1 MTNLGLHIFGLAS
14 IFKSRQFISCLFGML
29 SWHGI
34 LTSAVC
40 IHRRT
45 LAIWN
50 YALKKEGICLPSKQF
65 DIQKKGPLSHA
76 YIYKMSPADNWNEYA
91 SEMDG
96 VLFGIL
102 VFFCLYHGA
111 IFCYSLPWYRLIF
124 YIFNNKYAALHWFVS
139 YFFLFDSISEI
150 DEIATVTRK
159 RPVSL
164 WNQ

>member
-1 MTNLGLHIFGLAS
+1 MF
-14 IFKSRQFISCLFGML
+14 
-29 SWHGI
+29 
-34 LTSAVC
+34 
-40 IHRRT
+40 
-45 LAIWN
+45 IWN
-50 YALKKEGICLPSKQF
+50 VELAWNFNKRRLHSSPYVGHLKLCAEERRDLLAFKAVWYT
-65 DIQKKGPLSHA
+65 KKRVRCHTHI

-91 SEMDG
+91 SQMDG

-102 VFFCLYHGA
+102 VFFASYHGA
-111 IFCYSLPWYRLIF
+111 IFCYALPWYRLIF

-139 YFFLFDSISEI
+139 FFLFDSISEI